1 MSRGKVNERVL
12 EQWEAL
18 LLFFQTESV
27 TDKVDGAAEIYKT
40 MTTSGTKRM
49 LLFLNYV
56 LKKVNI
62 MNVEL
67 QSEYYR
73 LHKLYPMIC
82 GEYRNILGMFIKR
95 DVLDREKLSVIDPS
109 DSKLHVALNRLNV
122 GGRCEA
128 LLLKE
133 PLGRNED
140 RFRSDCLQFL
150 TVLCCQIR
158 KRFPFKE
165 DGVIAMLCNTDPNVA
180 VSCNRQLNSIIRLA
194 RHFPSLVS
202 EDQYDKLQDE
212 WEAIINAKET
222 IEPMLTLE
230 NS

>member
-128 LLLKE
+128 LLLNK
-133 PLGRNED
+133 PLGRNEV

-150 TVLCCQIR
+150 TMLCCQIH

-165 DGVIAMLCNTDPNVA
+165 DGVIAMLCTTDPNAA
-180 VSCNRQLNSIIRLA
+180 VSYNKQLNSITRLA

-202 EDQYDKLQDE
+202 ED
-212 WEAIINAKET
+212 
-222 IEPMLTLE
+222 
-230 NS
+230 